1 MSKVIGVLGAGH
13 MGGNMAQC
21 LKDAGF
27 AVFIYDAVDAARE
40 RMSDLG
46 MNVCQSAKELASS
59 CETVSYTH
67 LDVYKRQMY
76 KSFAK

>member
-46 MNVCQSAKELASS
+46 MNVCQYAK
-59 CETVSYTH
+59 
-67 LDVYKRQMY
+67 
-76 KSFAK
+76 